1 MDSVF
6 RHTIAVKFIS
16 GLVGTTGFGM
26 NRGKITPGHSDV
38 RDHFQ
43 YSPEWCVLSEVDLDT
58 VIDKAVHRR
67 VETGSFIFYEGEPCK
82 GVYLVEEGMIG
93 VRKNG
98 YEGHTTLLKVA
109 KPGDTLGYRPL
120 LAEQPHR
127 ASADAIVPSVVCFVD
142 ANTCRQLIK
151 ENPALGLNFLKRAA
165 QELGDSEARFHDTV
179 SLNVQSR
186 FAHLLAIL
194 KEEYGEMDED
204 GVLHLTL
211 PVSRGDLAAMLGIR
225 RESLSR
231 VIHELEEANI
241 ARFRKRVVEIPEPD
255 ALLSLFV
262 K

>member
-1 MDSVF
+1 MSTRDQ
-6 RHTIAVKFIS
+6 IKPPPEEI
-16 GLVGTTGFGM
+16 
-26 NRGKITPGHSDV
+26 
-38 RDHFQ
+38 RDHFHN
-43 YSPEWCVLSEVDLDT
+43 SPEWCVLSEIDLDT

-67 VETGSFIFYEGEPCK
+67 FETGSFVFYEGEPCK
-82 GVYLVEEGMIG
+82 GVYLIEEGMIG
-93 VRKNG
+93 IRKNG

-109 KPGDTLGYRPL
+109 TRGDTLGYRPL

-142 ANTCRQLIK
+142 AMTCRQLIK

-179 SLNVQSR
+179 SLSVQAR
-186 FAHLLAIL
+186 FAHLLAVL
-194 KEEYGEMDED
+194 KDDYGEVDND

-231 VIHELEEANI
+231 VIHELEDQDVAH
-241 ARFRKRVVEIPEPD
+241 FRKRAVEIPNPEE
-255 ALLSLFV
+255 LLSRFR
-262 K
+262 